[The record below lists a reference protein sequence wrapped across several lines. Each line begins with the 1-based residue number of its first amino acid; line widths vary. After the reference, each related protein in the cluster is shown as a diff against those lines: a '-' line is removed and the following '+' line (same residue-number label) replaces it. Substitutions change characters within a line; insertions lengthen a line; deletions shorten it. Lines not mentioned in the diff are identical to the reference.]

1 MSVKQRIL
9 VQSRERGRRAVL
21 HESARM
27 TLRPVYVG
35 VCACLALGGEAAAQP
50 APGQQLEEVLVTGS
64 RIVRRDFDA
73 PSPII
78 TVGTEVFQQNS
89 SVAVEAVLN
98 QYPQFNPGA
107 TQFTTGEIQPTATTS
122 PGAST
127 LNMRGLGANRSL
139 VLLDGRR
146 AQPVN
151 AAMTVD
157 VNTIPAAAIADV
169 EVISGGAA
177 ATYGPDA
184 MAGVVNFKLRRD
196 FEGIDLN
203 YQTGFTDAGD
213 GEESRFDVLVGGNFG
228 ENRGNAMFS
237 LGYANR
243 EAAWQMNRDFFV
255 EGFNDPGTPA
265 NYPRIDFPY
274 YTPTAT
280 NLPQQAVVNQV
291 LGAATN
297 QSRTV
302 DFYMNPL
309 DGTVFRQQNG
319 LGYTG
324 PTTFPYKIRAHNGSL
339 EQGSPRSYASTPLT
353 RYSAFG
359 RAVYDMTDSISAFA
373 QGSFVMTNVDT
384 VLFPT
389 PLTGVAIPHGN
400 GIYAPSV
407 DSSGNTLAAY
417 RPGGIHGL
425 NCAPTGGCTNSEV
438 WPVPQELALLLDS
451 RQLDPDGSGPL
462 PAGAPGSGMNQDW
475 TMSRIAYWY
484 PNRASSNETKLNEF
498 VFGLEGEIGDS
509 DWTWEGYTSFGQ
521 TTLLTHMENFVWID
535 RYQQLARQPN
545 YGRGGGF
552 TAQAANST
560 NTQDFTCTSGLPIFE
575 PWILGPHG
583 ETNYYNDYQ
592 ITEDCLD
599 AVTARMSQR
608 NVVEQRV
615 TEVNFQGKLA
625 DMRAGELR
633 GAFGLSSRL
642 NESLFEPDAL
652 FLATVPASGDTNV
665 DEIYGEVLLPV
676 VGEFELEFG
685 ARYSDFTTGD
695 FQLDAKSYKALF
707 NWGATDAMRFRGGW
721 QRANRTPNV
730 AELYSG
736 PTGQVFTWA
745 AGDACRADTT
755 HPWGNVAS
763 NPNRAAVQQL
773 CAELIYKE
781 GGIPGAN
788 RFDAGRDNFPI
799 DGGESA
805 NVYRLLTTGN
815 PRLRAETADTY
826 TLGMIWQP
834 QEREI
839 SLTADLYQIEIDGV
853 VDSLGFLTAYQQCF
867 NINGVSNPTY
877 SVANEFCQAIHRDPE
892 TGNAGYVEGGNFNLS
907 KRFTSGLDIS
917 FTWRRDMA
925 GGTFGVT
932 SAINKLFSWKQPA
945 AADPDS
951 PLLEYAGSAGGANSY
966 YDYRLFTQLNY
977 NRDKLGLGLN
987 WRYLPS
993 AMHEQRVQTPTLTTL
1008 DTEEYHLFNLNA
1020 SWRFN
1025 ERLRLRGGI
1034 DNLLDEEPPVVGAN
1048 PFNTN
1053 NPTNGLGNTSAG
1065 NYDTLGRRYYVGV
1078 ALNF

>member
-1 MSVKQRIL
+1 MVTKHCKSELGHFRVDRPQLR
-9 VQSRERGRRAVL
+9 
-21 HESARM
+21 
-27 TLRPVYVG
+27 LRPLAAG
-35 VCACLALGGEAAAQP
+35 VCACLAFGGTAY
-50 APGQQLEEVLVTGS
+50 GQSDGVEEVLVTGS
-64 RIVRRDFDA
+64 RIVRRDLDA

-78 TVGTEVFQQNS
+78 TVDSELFEQNS

-98 QYPQFNPGA
+98 QFPQFNPGA

-157 VNTIPAAAIADV
+157 VNTIPAAAISDV

-196 FEGIDLN
+196 FEGIDIN
-203 YQTGFTDAGD
+203 YQTGTTEAGD
-213 GEESRFDVLVGGNFG
+213 GEETRFDVLMGGNFA

-237 LGYANR
+237 VGYANR
-243 EAAWQMNRDFFV
+243 EPAWQMNRDFFID
-255 EGFNDPGTPA
+255 GFNDPGTPA
-265 NYPRIDFPY
+265 NYPRIDYPY
-274 YTPTAT
+274 YTPAAT
-280 NLPQQAVVNQV
+280 NLPNQAVVNQV
-291 LGAATN
+291 LGATAN

-302 DFYMNPL
+302 DFYTNPL
-309 DGTVFRQQNG
+309 DGTVFRQQNA

-324 PTTFPYKIRAHNGSL
+324 PTTFPYKIRTHNGSL
-339 EQGSPRSYASTPLT
+339 EEGSPRSYASTPLT
-353 RYSAFG
+353 RYSLFG
-359 RAVYDMTDSISAFA
+359 RSTYELTDKMSAFA
-373 QGSFVMTNVDT
+373 QGTFVMTNVDT

-389 PLTGVAIPHGN
+389 PLTGVAVPHGN
-400 GIYAPSV
+400 NVYAPSV
-407 DSSGNTLAAY
+407 DAQGNTLAAY
-417 RPGGIHGL
+417 RPGGAHGL
-425 NCAPTGGCTNSEV
+425 DCGPTGGCTVSQV
-438 WPVPQELALLLDS
+438 WPVTPEFQALLDS
-451 RQLDPDGSGPL
+451 RQLDPDGTGPL

-484 PNRASSNETKLNEF
+484 PNRASSNETTLSEF
-498 VFGLEGEIGDS
+498 IVGLEGAVGNT
-509 DWTWEGYTSFGQ
+509 DWTWEAYTSFGN
-521 TTLLTHMENFVWID
+521 TTLLTHMKNFVWTE
-535 RYQQLARQPN
+535 RYANLVRQPN
-545 YGRGGGF
+545 YGTGGTF

-575 PWILGPHG
+575 PWILGQLG
-583 ETNYYNDYQ
+583 ETIYYNDFQ
-592 ITEDCLD
+592 ISDDCLT

-608 NVVEQRV
+608 NEVEQRV
-615 TEVNFQGKLA
+615 AEANFQGKIA

-633 GAFGLSSRL
+633 GAAGISSRF
-642 NESLFEPDAL
+642 NESVFEPDAL
-652 FLATVPASGDTNV
+652 FLATVPASGDTTV
-665 DEIYGEVLLPV
+665 DEVYGEVLVPV

-707 NWGATDAMRFRGGW
+707 SWGATESMRFRGGW

-736 PTGQVFTWA
+736 PTGQVYTWA

-755 HPWGNVAS
+755 HPWGNLAS
-763 NPNRAAVQQL
+763 NPTRAQMQQL

-781 GGIPGAN
+781 GGIPGQT

-815 PRLRAETADTY
+815 PELRAESADTY

-834 QEREI
+834 DERDV
-839 SLTADLYQIEIDGV
+839 SLTADLYQIEIEDV

-867 NINGVSNPTY
+867 NVNGVSNPTY
-877 SVANEFCQAIHRDPE
+877 SVENEFCQAIHRDPI
-892 TGNAGYVEGGNFNLS
+892 TSNAGYVEGGNFNLS
-907 KRFTSGLDIS
+907 KRFTQGLDVS
-917 FTWRRDMA
+917 LNWRKDMA
-925 GGTFGVT
+925 GGVFGIN
-932 SAINKLFSWKQPA
+932 SSINKLFSWQQPA
-945 AADPDS
+945 SADPDS
-951 PLLEYAGSAGGANSY
+951 PMLEYAGTAGGGNSY
-966 YDYRLFTQLNY
+966 YDYRLFTQFSYSRNNLS
-977 NRDKLGLGLN
+977 LGLN
-987 WRYLPS
+987 WRYLPE
-993 AMHEQRVQTPTLTTL
+993 AMHDSKVQTPTLTVE
-1008 DTEEYHLFNLNA
+1008 DTEEYHLFNVNG
-1020 SWRFN
+1020 SWQFN
-1025 ERLRLRGGI
+1025 ERIRLRGGI
-1034 DNLLDEEPPVVGAN
+1034 DNIVDEQPPIVGAN
-1048 PFNTN
+1048 PSNVN
-1053 NPTNGLGNTSAG
+1053 NPTNGMGNTSAG

-1078 ALNF
+1078 AVSF

>member
-1 MSVKQRIL
+1 MAIKQ
-9 VQSRERGRRAVL
+9 AVL
-21 HESARM
+21 VATNRTNRPPEACRPA
-27 TLRPVYVG
+27 LRPIAAG
-35 VCACLALGGEAAAQP
+35 ICACLALGGGAAQ
-50 APGQQLEEVLVTGS
+50 AQTQGNEGLEEVFITGS

-73 PSPII
+73 PSPIL
-78 TVGTEVFQQNS
+78 TVDTELFQQNS
-89 SVAVEAVLN
+89 SVAIEAVLN

-196 FEGIDLN
+196 FEGVDIN
-203 YQTGFTDAGD
+203 YQTGTTDVGD
-213 GEESRFDVLVGGNFG
+213 GEESRFDVLMGGNFD

-237 LGYANR
+237 IGYANR
-243 EAAWQMNRDFFV
+243 EAAWQMSRDFFV
-255 EGFNDPGTPA
+255 DGFNDPGTPA
-265 NYPRIDFPY
+265 NYPRIDYPY
-274 YTPTAT
+274 FTPVST
-280 NLPQQAVVNQV
+280 NLPSQAATNQV
-291 LGAATN
+291 LGTTAN

-302 DFYMNPL
+302 DFYVNPL
-309 DGTVFRQQNG
+309 DGTVFRQQNA

-339 EQGSPRSYASTPLT
+339 EEGSPRSYASTPLT

-359 RAVYDMTDSISAFA
+359 RTTYELTEGLSAFA
-373 QGSFVMTNVDT
+373 QGTFVMTEVKT

-389 PLTGVAIPHGN
+389 PLTGAAVPHGDR
-400 GIYAPSV
+400 IYAPSV
-407 DSSGNTLAAY
+407 DASGNTLAAY
-417 RPGGIHGL
+417 RPGGAHGL
-425 NCAPTGGCTNSEV
+425 NCPPTGGCSVSQV
-438 WPVPQELALLLDS
+438 WPVPAELQVLLDS
-451 RQLDPDGSGPL
+451 RPNRE
-462 PAGAPGSGMNQDW
+462 ADW

-484 PNRASSNETKLNEF
+484 PNRASDNETKLSEF
-498 VFGLEGEIGDS
+498 IVGLEGTIGDS
-509 DWTWEGYTSFGQ
+509 DWTWEGYTSFGE
-521 TTLLTHMENFVWID
+521 TILLTHMTNFVWID
-535 RYQQLARQPN
+535 RYRMLVQQPN

-552 TAQAANST
+552 EAMAANST
-560 NTQDFTCTSGLPIFE
+560 NTQDFTCTTGLPIFE
-575 PWILGPHG
+575 PWILGSHG
-583 ETNYYNDYQ
+583 EALYYNDFQ
-592 ITEDCLD
+592 ISNDCLD

-625 DMRAGELR
+625 DLRAGELR
-633 GAFGLSSRL
+633 GAFGLSTRL

-665 DEIYGEVLLPV
+665 DEIYGEILLPV
-676 VGEFELEFG
+676 VGELELELG
-685 ARYSDFTTGD
+685 GRYSDFTTGD

-707 NWGATDAMRFRGGW
+707 NWGATDSFRFRGGW

-736 PTGQVFTWA
+736 PTGQVYTWA

-755 HPWGNVAS
+755 HPWGNLPS
-763 NPNRAAVQQL
+763 NPNRAQVQQL

-781 GGIPGAN
+781 GGIPGQN

-805 NVYRLLTTGN
+805 NVYRLLTKGN

-834 QEREI
+834 QERGI
-839 SLTADLYQIEIDGV
+839 SLTADLYQIEIDDV

-867 NINGVSNPTY
+867 NVNGVSNPTY
-877 SVANEFCQAIHRDPE
+877 SVSNEFCQAIHRAPD

-907 KRFTSGLDIS
+907 KRFTSGLDVS
-917 FTWRRDMA
+917 LNWTTDMA
-925 GGTFGVT
+925 GGQFGIN
-932 SAINKLFSWKQPA
+932 SSINKLFSWKQPA
-945 AADPDS
+945 SADPDS
-951 PLLEYAGSAGGANSY
+951 PLLEYAGSAGGGANSY
-966 YDYRLFTQLNY
+966 YDYRLFTQFTY
-977 NRDKLGLGLN
+977 DRDKFRIGLN

-993 AMHEQRVQTPTLTTL
+993 AMHDSKVLTPTLTVL
-1008 DTEEYHLFNLNA
+1008 DTEDYHLFNLNG
-1020 SWRFN
+1020 SWQFN
-1025 ERLRLRGGI
+1025 ERMRLRGGI
-1034 DNLLDEEPPVVGAN
+1034 DNLVDEDPVIVGAN
-1048 PFNTN
+1048 PLNLN
-1053 NPTNGLGNTSAG
+1053 NPTNGMGNTSAG
-1065 NYDTLGRRYYVGV
+1065 NYDTLGRRYYVGLAV
-1078 ALNF
+1078 TF

>member
-1 MSVKQRIL
+1 MDIMHSVR
-9 VQSRERGRRAVL
+9 VTTTNRRA
-21 HESARM
+21 SSPPKARRPA
-27 TLRPVYVG
+27 LRPLAAG
-35 VCACLALGGEAAAQP
+35 ICACLALGAGTLEAQTQE
-50 APGQQLEEVLVTGS
+50 GLEEVFITGS

-73 PSPII
+73 PSPIL
-78 TVGTEVFQQNS
+78 TVDTDLFQQNS

-127 LNMRGLGANRSL
+127 LNMRGLGSNRSL

-196 FEGIDLN
+196 FEGIDIN
-203 YQTGFTDAGD
+203 YQTGVTDASD
-213 GEESRFDVLVGGNFG
+213 GEESRFDILMGGNFA

-255 EGFNDPGTPA
+255 DGFNDPGTPA
-265 NYPRIDFPY
+265 NYPRIDYPY
-274 YTPTAT
+274 FTPAST
-280 NLPQQAVVNQV
+280 NLPAQLTVNQV
-291 LGAATN
+291 LGATAN

-302 DFYMNPL
+302 DFYVNPL
-309 DGTVFRQQNG
+309 DGTVFRQQNA

-324 PTTFPYKIRAHNGSL
+324 PSTFPYKIRAHNGSL

-359 RAVYDMTDSISAFA
+359 RTTYELTDSFSAFA
-373 QGSFVMTNVDT
+373 QGTFVMTDVAT

-389 PLTGVAIPHGN
+389 PLTGALVPHGDRV
-400 GIYAPSV
+400 YAPSV
-407 DSSGNTLAAY
+407 DANGNTLPAY
-417 RPGGIHGL
+417 LAGGRHGL
-425 NCAPTGGCTNSEV
+425 NCAPTGGCSVSQV
-438 WPVPQELALLLDS
+438 WPVPAELQALLDS
-451 RQLDPDGSGPL
+451 RPNRE
-462 PAGAPGSGMNQDW
+462 ADW

-484 PNRASSNETKLNEF
+484 PNRASDNETKLSEF
-498 VFGLEGEIGDS
+498 IVGLEGTIGS
-509 DWTWEGYTSFGQ
+509 TDWTWEGYTSFGE
-521 TTLLTHMENFVWID
+521 TILLTHMTNFVWID
-535 RYQQLARQPN
+535 RYRTLVQQPN

-552 TAQAANST
+552 EAQAANST

-583 ETNYYNDYQ
+583 ETLYYNDFQ
-592 ITEDCLD
+592 ISDDCLD

-625 DMRAGELR
+625 DLRAGELR
-633 GAFGLSSRL
+633 GAFGLSTRL

-665 DEIYGEVLLPV
+665 DEIYGEILLPV
-676 VGEFELEFG
+676 VGEFELELG

-695 FQLDAKSYKALF
+695 FALDAKSYKALF
-707 NWGATDAMRFRGGW
+707 NWGATEAFRFRGGW

-736 PTGQVFTWA
+736 PTGQVYTWA

-763 NPNRAAVQQL
+763 NPNRAQMQQL

-781 GGIPGAN
+781 GGIPGQN

-805 NVYRLLTTGN
+805 NVYRLLTKGN

-834 QEREI
+834 AERSI
-839 SLTADLYQIEIDGV
+839 SLTADLYQIEIDDV

-867 NINGVSNPTY
+867 NVNGVSNPTY
-877 SVANEFCQAIHRDPE
+877 DVNNEFCQAIHRDPE

-907 KRFTSGLDIS
+907 KRFTSGLDVS
-917 FTWRRDMA
+917 FNWTKDMA
-925 GGTFGVT
+925 GGVFGIN
-932 SAINKLFSWKQPA
+932 SSINKLFSWKQPA
-945 AADPDS
+945 SADPDS
-951 PLLEYAGSAGGANSY
+951 PLLEYAGSAGGGNSY
-966 YDYRLFTQLNY
+966 YDYRLFTQFTY
-977 NRDKLGLGLN
+977 DRDKIRIGLN

-993 AMHEQRVQTPTLTTL
+993 AMHDSRVQTPALTTL
-1008 DTEEYHLFNLNA
+1008 DTEAYHLFNLNG
-1020 SWRFN
+1020 SWQFN
-1025 ERLRLRGGI
+1025 ERMRLRGGI
-1034 DNLLDEEPPVVGAN
+1034 DNLVNEDPPIVGAN
-1048 PFNTN
+1048 PFNVN
-1053 NPTNGLGNTSAG
+1053 NPTNAMGVTSAG
-1065 NYDTLGRRYYVGV
+1065 NYDTLGRRYYVGLAV
-1078 ALNF
+1078 TF